1 MEKAVHH
8 FHDECVSNLIR
19 MVDTSQKSIRIKPRK
34 ELTVIGPSQ
43 FGKMIEEED
52 ANLVHA

>member
-43 FGKMIEEED
+43 FGKMIEED